1 MEGTM
6 SRFIQQSDKPQN
18 FKPIKAEKPTKP
30 APGTYTSQN
39 LAETKKIISNTGG
52 KY

>member
-1 MEGTM
+1 M

-18 FKPIKAEKPTKP
+18 FTPIKVEKPTKP
-30 APGTYTSQN
+30 APGTYTSEQ
-39 LAETKKIISNTGG
+39 LAATKPIISNTGG